1 MLSIKLTLLANFLLA
16 EIDDELE
23 KAKVS
28 FVKIQEEG
36 AEEQFGILE
45 LPALT
50 FIQNGI
56 PNIYEGDLV
65 TFNITYGTNFKELK

>member
-1 MLSIKLTLLANFLLA
+1 MTIFFP
-16 EIDDELE
+16 EIDDELD
-23 KAKVS
+23 KAQVF

-65 TFNITYGTNFKELK
+65 TFTKYIELSV